1 MAGIPT
7 PHLQMFPIGRGN
19 VVDMAAFA
27 IGVCRLDTD
36 PIGNFTL
43 TLNNVVIGS
52 RLHVETQG
60 DGATLHDSVADSADE
75 TIVLSAYANGSPYND
90 LRIKVRKASSGTTYQ
105 PWETLATAVVSSNS
119 IYVSQIPDE

>member
-27 IGVCRLDTD
+27 IGVCRLATD

-52 RLHVETQG
+52 RIHVETQG

-90 LRIKVRKASSGTTYQ
+90 LRIKVRKASESPTYK
-105 PWETLATAVVSSNS
+105 PYETLATAIAGSAS

>member
-7 PHLQMFPIGRGN
+7 PHLQLFPIGRGN

-52 RLHVETQG
+52 RIHVETQG

-75 TIVLSAYANGSPYND
+75 TIVLSAYASGSPYND

-105 PWETLATAVVSSNS
+105 PWETLATAVVGSNS

>member
-52 RLHVETQG
+52 RIHIETQG
-60 DGATLHDSVADSADE
+60 DGTTLHDSVADATDE
-75 TIVLSAYANGSPYND
+75 TIVLSAYASGSAYND
-90 LRIKVRKASSGTTYQ
+90 LRIKVRKASESPTYK
-105 PWETLATAVVSSNS
+105 PYETLATAISGSAS

>member
-75 TIVLSAYANGSPYND
+75 TIVLSAYASGSPYND

>member
-105 PWETLATAVVSSNS
+105 PWETLATAVVGSNS

>member
-27 IGVCRLDTD
+27 IGVCRLATD

-52 RLHVETQG
+52 RIHIETQG
-60 DGATLHDSVADSADE
+60 DGTTLHDSVADSADE

-90 LRIKVRKASSGTTYQ
+90 LRIKVRKASESPTYK
-105 PWETLATAVVSSNS
+105 PYETLATAIAGSAS

>member
-27 IGVCRLDTD
+27 IGVCRLATD

-52 RLHVETQG
+52 RIHVETQG
-60 DGATLHDSVADSADE
+60 DGTTLHDSVADATDE
-75 TIVLSAYANGSPYND
+75 TIVLSAYASGSAYND
-90 LRIKVRKASSGTTYQ
+90 LRIKVRKASESPTYK
-105 PWETLATAVVSSNS
+105 PYETLATAIAGSAS